1 MHTLHNSEKKCCREY
16 TSIINNMKVEKT
28 REALLSNFE
37 VLAHVRDQE
46 RARRMSQSASAASNQ
61 GTSHAENLETVIYE
75 LKDYLNKSPAASQ
88 SPEAITLFL
97 QKINHLGLEKA
108 ERLQLINSVPTSIV
122 SLYSLIEECDQRYNE
137 DQCEEILDAI
147 RTTLVSEE
155 DAIAE

>member
-1 MHTLHNSEKKCCREY
+1 
-16 TSIINNMKVEKT
+16 MKVDKT
-28 REALLSNFE
+28 REALLSNYE
-37 VLAHVRDQE
+37 VLAHVREQE
-46 RARRMSQSASAASNQ
+46 RARRLSQSASAASNQ
-61 GTSHAENLETVIYE
+61 GTSQHAENLETVIYE

-137 DQCEEILDAI
+137 DQCEEILDAV
-147 RTTLVSEE
+147 RTTLVSDE